1 MWGRIASCKADFTGL
16 PCVRGQSRMGRLKIG
31 RRMQSCP
38 THQKMYLNPNCISRI
53 VRAEV
58 IFPKVED

>member
-1 MWGRIASCKADFTGL
+1 M
-16 PCVRGQSRMGRLKIG
+16 RLAI
-31 RRMQSCP
+31 RD
-38 THQKMYLNPNCISRI
+38 QKMYLNPNCISRI